1 MTPAKKA
8 AEFLKQQLASS
19 GLTMRQWYR
28 QIYLRSDHWRD
39 LRQTALERA
48 GFKCSSCGCGGS
60 LDVHH
65 ERYRS
70 IYNVTQDDLSV
81 LCRKCHKAEHEGKK
95 DIRQANRKPRKP
107 KRKKE
112 PKPSQPSGDGKKKEK
127 LQKRKLVKAYNRGK
141 KGAGGTQENRVA
153 GGYESVCRCAKE
165 LGELSHDAAAYV
177 AQIKKN
183 FDSIKKFIKPRGN
196 DPIDKLSNNFKG
208 MF

>member
-1 MTPAKKA
+1 MEPAKRA
-8 AEFLKQQLASS
+8 ADYLKQQIADS
-19 GLTMRQWYR
+19 GLTKKQWYR
-28 QIYLRSDHWRD
+28 QIYLKSDHWRD
-39 LRQTALERA
+39 LRQAALENA

-65 ERYRS
+65 ERYKS

-81 LCRKCHKAEHEGKK
+81 LCRKCHKADHEGKK

-112 PKPSQPSGDGKKKEK
+112 QQPSQAIAPSQKKGKV
-127 LQKRKLVKAYNRGK
+127 QKRKLIKAYNRGK

-153 GGYESVCRCAKE
+153 GGYEAVCRCAKE

-183 FDSIKKFIKPRGN
+183 FDNVKRFVKPSGS
-196 DPIDKLSNNFKG
+196 DPIDKLSSTFKG